1 MRLADITNGE
11 QPQTEPEVT
20 MTDMSPNYDNP
31 LDTITMD
38 MPLFIRML
46 EWAKEDSESDMD
58 LHKAAENAVNL
69 HAAILTMKD
78 YDSIIVTSLG
88 ATDKGA
94 TIQKFELK

>member
-1 MRLADITNGE
+1 MRLADITTSDPT
-11 QPQTEPEVT
+11 QFEPEVT

-46 EWAKEDSESDMD
+46 EWAKEDSETDMD
-58 LHKAAENAVNL
+58 LHRAAENAVNL

-78 YDSIIVTSLG
+78 YDSIIVRSFG
-88 ATDKGA
+88 VDKGP
-94 TIQKFELK
+94 TIQHFELK